1 WARDGSEGGFIG
13 MPDTLTTLLYV
24 CQEGG
29 LRRYDL
35 HREQIPEVPLDPRT
49 GQQDMDEL
57 VRYMR
62 VATELERLQTA
73 GILEGDEV
81 RVRGSAPVLIA
92 ATGFT
97 EILGPMGE
105 APESTPPDP
114 APHAEAG
121 QRSVQHHCCRDLPPR
136 TQAPCPSPPY

>member
-1 WARDGSEGGFIG
+1 

-35 HREQIPEVPLDPRT
+35 HREQIPEVPLGPRT

-62 VATELERLQTA
+62 VATGLERLQNA
-73 GILEGDEV
+73 GILGGDDVRVGGSAHVRNAAIVFHEIISRHGGIATSIREV
-81 RVRGSAPVLIA
+81 R
-92 ATGFT
+92 
-97 EILGPMGE
+97 E
-105 APESTPPDP
+105 P
-114 APHAEAG
+114 A
-121 QRSVQHHCCRDLPPR
+121 
-136 TQAPCPSPPY
+136 